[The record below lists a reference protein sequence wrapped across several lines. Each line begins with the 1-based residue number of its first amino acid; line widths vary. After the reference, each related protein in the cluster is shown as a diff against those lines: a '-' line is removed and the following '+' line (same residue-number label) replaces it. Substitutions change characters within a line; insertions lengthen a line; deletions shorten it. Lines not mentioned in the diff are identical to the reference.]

1 MNESNRV
8 NRVQPPIIPI
18 VAEMI
23 RQTPGTISLGQG
35 IVHYG
40 PPPEALARINLMEQ
54 MPELH
59 RYQAVHGMTELI
71 AEIERKL
78 QDENDINI
86 NQGNRVM
93 VTAGGNMAFIN
104 ALLAIAD
111 PGDEIILQTP
121 YYFNHEMAIV
131 LANANAV
138 LVPTDENSQLRPEAI
153 RRAITS
159 RTRAIVTISP
169 NNPTGAVYSESALGE
184 VNEICRDHGIY
195 HINDEAYEHFT
206 FDGTSHFSPAS
217 IEGSEAWT
225 ISLFSF
231 SKSYGMASWRL
242 GYMVVPAH
250 LVTPVNKI
258 QDTILICPPVVTQ
271 LVAVGALQRG
281 GDYLRERLVRLAEVR
296 EIARQELAGLGAVGH
311 LTPSAG
317 ALYFWLRI
325 NTEMTPLELVSRL
338 IREHRVAAIPGSA
351 FGDSAGCSLRISYGS
366 LEADRVCEGVG
377 RLVRGIEEIIAG

>member
-1 MNESNRV
+1 MYESNRV
-8 NRVQPPIIPI
+8 TNVQPPIIPI

-40 PPPEALARINLMEQ
+40 PPPEALAQIRMMEQ
-54 MPELH
+54 RPELH
-59 RYQAVHGMTELI
+59 RYQAVHGIPELI

-78 QDENDINI
+78 KQENGVIINE
-86 NQGNRVM
+86 GNRIV
-93 VTAGGNMAFIN
+93 VTAGGNMAFVN

-138 LVPTDENSQLRPEAI
+138 LVPTDLNSQLQPDAI
-153 RRAITS
+153 RRAITP
-159 RTRAIVTISP
+159 RTRAVVTISP
-169 NNPTGAVYSESALGE
+169 NNPTGAVYAESALRE
-184 VNEICRDHGIY
+184 VNEICREHGIY

-206 FDGTSHFSPAS
+206 FDGTSHYSPAS
-217 IEGSEAWT
+217 IAGSEART

-250 LVTPVNKI
+250 LMTPINKI
-258 QDTILICPPVVTQ
+258 QDTVLICPPVVTQ
-271 LVAVGALQRG
+271 LVAVGALQKG
-281 GDYLRERLVRLAEVR
+281 GDYLREKLENLAQVR
-296 EIARQELAGLGAVGH
+296 ELARKELAGLRAFGH
-311 LTPSAG
+311 LTPSTG
-317 ALYFWLRI
+317 ALYFWLRL
-325 NTEMTPLELVSRL
+325 NTEMSPLELVSRL
-338 IREHRVAAIPGSA
+338 VREHRVAAIPGSA

-366 LEADRVCEGVG
+366 LEADRVSEGVG
-377 RLVRGIEEIIAG
+377 RLARGIEQIIAG

>member
-1 MNESNRV
+1 MYESNRV
-8 NRVQPPIIPI
+8 TNVQPPIIPI

-40 PPPEALARINLMEQ
+40 PPPEALAQINLMER

-59 RYQAVHGMTELI
+59 RYQAVHGTAELI

-78 QDENDINI
+78 KRENGIIINE
-86 NQGNRVM
+86 GNRIV
-93 VTAGGNMAFIN
+93 VTAGGNMAFVN

-131 LANANAV
+131 LASANAV
-138 LVPTDENSQLRPEAI
+138 LVPTDENSQLQPDAI
-153 RRAITS
+153 RRAITP
-159 RTRAIVTISP
+159 RTRAVVTISP
-169 NNPTGAVYSESALGE
+169 NNPTGAVYSESALRE
-184 VNEICRDHGIY
+184 VNGICRDHGIY

-206 FDGTSHFSPAS
+206 FDGKSHFSPAS
-217 IEGSEAWT
+217 IEGAEART

-250 LVTPVNKI
+250 LMTPINKI
-258 QDTILICPPVVTQ
+258 QDTILICPPVVSQ

-281 GDYLRERLVRLAEVR
+281 GDYLREKLEGLAQAR
-296 EIARQELAGLGAVGH
+296 ELARKELAGLEAIGH

-325 NTEMTPLELVSRL
+325 NTEMNPLDLVSRL
-338 IREHRVAAIPGSA
+338 VREHRVAAIPGSA

-366 LEADRVCEGVG
+366 LEADRVSEGVG
-377 RLVRGIEEIIAG
+377 RLARGIEKIIAG